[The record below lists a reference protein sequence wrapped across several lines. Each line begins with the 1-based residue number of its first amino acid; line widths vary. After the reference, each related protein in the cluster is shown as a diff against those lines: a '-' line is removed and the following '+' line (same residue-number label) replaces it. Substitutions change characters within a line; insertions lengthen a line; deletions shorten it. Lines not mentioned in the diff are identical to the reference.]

1 MLTALNSGESG
12 VSAQQTALDLT
23 ANNIANVNTPGYKEA
38 VPDFADLIYRQI
50 RSDQPPNQAPL
61 VGQGMR
67 VTGTHALLTEGTL
80 IATGR
85 SLDLAIDGKGFF
97 QVTTADG
104 QSAYTRDGTLQVSA
118 DGKLVTSGGQVLEP
132 QISVPP
138 GAEVSITTDGRVLAK
153 LGQQGAVSQIGQIT
167 LTTFTNPPALNKIGD
182 SLYQPNGNSGA
193 PVAGMAGTGGFGL
206 IRQGYQESANVDLAN
221 AMTAML
227 EAQRAYQLNAR
238 VITNADQMLG
248 IANNLRR

>member
-12 VSAQQTALDLT
+12 VAAQQRALDLI
-23 ANNIANVNTPGYKEA
+23 ANNIANVSTPGYKEA

-50 RSDQPPNQAPL
+50 RMDQPPNQAPL
-61 VGQGMR
+61 VGQGVR
-67 VTGTHALLTEGTL
+67 VTGTHAVFTGGTL

-85 SLDLAIDGKGFF
+85 PLDLAIEGNGFF

-104 QSAYTRDGTLQVSA
+104 QSAYTRDGTLQVSP
-118 DGKLVTSGGQVLEP
+118 DGRLVTSGGQVLEP
-132 QISVPP
+132 QISVPA
-138 GAEVSITTDGRVLAK
+138 GAEVSITADGRILAK
-153 LGQQGAVSQIGQIT
+153 LNQQGTVRQIGQIT
-167 LTTFTNPPALNKIGD
+167 LTTFPNPPALTKIGD
-182 SLYQPNGNSGA
+182 SLYQPNSNSGA
-193 PVAGMAGTGGFGL
+193 PIVGAPSTGQFGS

-238 VITNADQMLG
+238 VVTNADQMLG